1 MPKHTPQPV
10 MRIVLNRDLIV
21 HTAVGL
27 VERRGPKALS
37 MRAVAG
43 ELGVTAMAMYKHVP
57 NKEALVRGIAEYVM
71 ATLDLP
77 EHTPGDWRAG
87 ARDLARAF
95 RSTANEY
102 PRSLALVLAS
112 RAEIPLGLRAVE
124 RALALCAEAGL
135 DGRTSV
141 HAVRVLMA
149 YTLGTQL
156 REAGM
161 SRLLGERRPGDPDAD
176 LDDPDT
182 AAFAHMVTLPADLAD
197 PRSDADFEFGLEL
210 FLSAIAAM
218 GGRAR

>member
-1 MPKHTPQPV
+1 

-71 ATLDLP
+71 TTLDLP
-77 EHTPGDWRAG
+77 EDSPGDWRAG

-102 PRSLALVLAS
+102 PRSLALVLANK
-112 RAEIPLGLRAVE
+112 AEIPVGLRAVE
-124 RALALCAEAGL
+124 RALALCADAGL

-141 HAVRVLMA
+141 HAVRVLIA

-161 SRLLGERRPGDPDAD
+161 SRLLGERPGDPGAD
-176 LDDPDT
+176 LGDPDT
-182 AAFAHMVTLPADLAD
+182 AAFAHLVTLPADLAD

-210 FLSAIAAM
+210 FLSAIASM
-218 GGRAR
+218 GRRAR